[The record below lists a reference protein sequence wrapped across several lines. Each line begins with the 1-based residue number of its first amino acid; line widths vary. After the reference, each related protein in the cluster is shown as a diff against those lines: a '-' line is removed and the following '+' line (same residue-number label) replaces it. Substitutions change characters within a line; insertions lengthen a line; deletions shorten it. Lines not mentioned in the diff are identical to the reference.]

1 MVNISLE
8 RMIEVANSKN
18 MTKDSLLLNI
28 VDFGGLIGESLLFK
42 LVCFGVDGVNVF
54 QGVKIKVP

>member
-1 MVNISLE
+1 
-8 RMIEVANSKN
+8 MIEVANSKN